1 MILEHMPT
9 REELSFSPEMAA
21 LAALDFTLDLATRA
35 LSVAQPELCQDR
47 IPRTKL
53 EAVICGYR
61 LLHLAIRTQV
71 ALARYRQAVSPD
83 RPVPPNATDDLDM
96 LSEED

>member
-1 MILEHMPT
+1 MILEHLPT
-9 REELSFSPEMAA
+9 REELISSPEMAA

-35 LSVAQPELCQDR
+35 LFVAQPELCQDR
-47 IPRTKL
+47 ISRTNL

-61 LLHLAIRTQV
+61 LLHLAIKTQV
-71 ALARYRQAVSPD
+71 ALARYRKAVSPEC
-83 RPVPPNATDDLDM
+83 PVSPDATDDLDV